1 MSTSIRQ
8 YDLVLLGA
16 TGYTG
21 KLTAEHINEFLP
33 VDLKWAVAGRSAA
46 KLENLIEKLK
56 KLNPKRL
63 PPCKCRLRATTSARL
78 ISWVFCSFIALEVC
92 TTATEDLD
100 ALAKNTKVIITLLG
114 PYAKYGTPVVEACVK
129 NGTHYLDTY
138 VLPSLL

>member
-8 YDLVLLGA
+8 YDLILLGA

-46 KLENLIEKLK
+46 KLESLIEKLK
-56 KLNPKRL
+56 SLNPKRL
-63 PPCKCRLRATTSARL
+63 PPCKCHPGARTSVQL
-78 ISWVFCSFIALEVC
+78 SWLLVPFIAIEVC
-92 TTATEDLD
+92 TATAEDLD
-100 ALAKNTKVIITLLG
+100 ALAKKTKVIITLLG

-129 NGTHYLDTY
+129 NGTHYLDT
-138 VLPSLL
+138 